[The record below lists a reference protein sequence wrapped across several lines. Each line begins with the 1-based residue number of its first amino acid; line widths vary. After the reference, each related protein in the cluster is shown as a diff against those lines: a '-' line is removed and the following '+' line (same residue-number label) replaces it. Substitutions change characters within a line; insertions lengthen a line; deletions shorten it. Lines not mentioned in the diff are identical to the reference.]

1 MPVFLPAFITRNV
14 RWGMADSVIAIPAI
28 SHEHFLP
35 AVGSQFPERA
45 DLSVADP
52 EAARGVD
59 GVSGSNR

>member
-1 MPVFLPAFITRNV
+1 MPLFLPVFITRAV
-14 RWGMADSVIAIPAI
+14 RWGMADSGIAIPAI

-35 AVGSQFPERA
+35 AVGASFPERA

-52 EAARGVD
+52 EVARGLD